1 MELGLAGK
9 VVLVAASSKGMGKA
23 TAMAFAAEGARVTML
38 ARTAADVAKSAEE
51 VRAATGAE
59 VLAGPAD
66 VTKAEDIRRVVHA
79 TVEQWGLINILVTNA
94 GGPPPGVFAEM
105 DDEGWQAA
113 FELNLLSTI
122 RLTREVLPHLRKA
135 GGGAIINIQSTSVKA
150 PIDNLILSN
159 TIRPGVVG
167 LAKSLSRELG
177 KDRIRVNKVL
187 PGAILTDRLRQMMS
201 VRGQRLG
208 KSPEEAQRLREAE
221 IPLGALGAPEDVAN
235 LVVFLASDRA
245 RYITGATIQ
254 VDGGAVRSIM

>member
-1 MELGLAGK
+1 MDLGLTGK
-9 VVLVAASSKGMGKA
+9 VVVVAASSKGMGKA
-23 TAMAFAAEGARVTML
+23 TALGFAAEGARVTML
-38 ARTAADVAKSAEE
+38 ARTAADLAKSAEE

-59 VLAGPAD
+59 VLAVPAD

-79 TVEQWGLINILVTNA
+79 TVERWGLINILVTNA
-94 GGPPPGVFAEM
+94 GGPPPGVFADM

-177 KDRIRVNKVL
+177 KDRIRVNNVL

-201 VRGQRLG
+201 VSGRRLG
-208 KSPEEAQRLREAE
+208 KSPEEALRLREAE